1 MMATLNLIV
10 RMIDGLNERIGS
22 GIRWLTLVMVFLGA
36 FNALARYATRYVG
49 VSLSSN
55 AYLDAQ
61 WYLFS
66 LVFLLGAAYGLNQDH
81 HVRVDIFYSR
91 MSRMTQAW
99 IDLIGSVFM
108 LIPFTVLM
116 FWVSWTPVAIS
127 WQIREI
133 SPDPGGLPRYP
144 IKTIILICFLL
155 LFLQGLSQV
164 VKKVQFICLKSQDKT
179 LKNTL

>member
-1 MMATLNLIV
+1 
-10 RMIDGLNERIGS
+10 MIDGLNEQIGS
-22 GIRWLTLVMVFLGA
+22 GIRWATLIMVFLGA
-36 FNALARYATRYVG
+36 FNALARYATRDVG

-91 MSRMTQAW
+91 MSRVTQAW
-99 IDLIGSVFM
+99 IDLIGSLFM